1 MVEDVDQ
8 NIQRRA
14 IYLEMFWISE
24 NLDLLETSLRDLLV
38 CCLFKFFDDV
48 VQACKLLKENVRN
61 ERKTAEN
68 QYNTTSS
75 VIQDFHCKY

>member
-61 ERKTAEN
+61 KRKTGEN
-68 QYNTTSS
+68 QDDTTSS

>member
-38 CCLFKFFDDV
+38 CCLFKFFDNV

-61 ERKTAEN
+61 KRKTGEN
-68 QYNTTSS
+68 QDDTTSS

>member
-14 IYLEMFWISE
+14 IYLEMFWISG

-61 ERKTAEN
+61 KRKTGEN
-68 QYNTTSS
+68 QDDTTSS
-75 VIQDFHCKY
+75 VVQDFHRKY

>member
-8 NIQRRA
+8 NIQWRA

-24 NLDLLETSLRDLLV
+24 NLDLLENQPSDLLV
-38 CCLFKFFDDV
+38 RCLSKFFNNI

-61 ERKTAEN
+61 KRKTGEN
-68 QYNTTSS
+68 QDDATSS
-75 VIQDFHCKY
+75 VV

>member
-8 NIQRRA
+8 NIQWRA
-14 IYLEMFWISE
+14 IYLEMFWISG

-38 CCLFKFFDDV
+38 CCLFKFFDNV

-61 ERKTAEN
+61 KRKTGEN
-68 QYNTTSS
+68 QDDTTSS
-75 VIQDFHCKY
+75 VVQDFHRKY

>member
-1 MVEDVDQ
+1 MV
-8 NIQRRA
+8 
-14 IYLEMFWISE
+14 WISE

-61 ERKTAEN
+61 KRKTAEN
-68 QYNTTSS
+68 
-75 VIQDFHCKY
+75 